1 MATDVGAILA
11 ALATGSQAGANTG
24 TGGNDSG
31 INRVVGITLRLIADP
46 GNPAV
51 VKELTD
57 QVSGAVHKAVQEM
70 EELRGR
76 VRSRA
81 TEWAT
86 SVGHTMSSAWV
97 PRATDD
103 AHSTGKTAAKLQER
117 HAGEEQSPLGPHNTR
132 RGARTPDSRREK
144 NSGRTNNI
152 ESKES
157 RVEQFEKGTEELGDV
172 GSHLIGLAKRVAILS
187 APDEKTSEQRKK
199 AFESVENIYG
209 VAEDGLKIVQGVG
222 KVAKNFSAAATVGQ
236 TGARAVRTA
245 TKAAGA
251 AETASLGEG
260 LGGAAIGFGTN
271 ALAGMGPAAAAA
283 GAGALL
289 VGAGIAIHDVL
300 AKLTGKFETISG
312 AAGDLLGSIKRSSQ
326 LEEKMNEQ
334 RAAQTQALATI
345 AAYEGRIAKA
355 AEGRARILE
364 AQKIVGELNLQAD
377 REQVAWRSAVRKQ
390 MRPAATTKEQS
401 EADKRADARQEMTET
416 LGAFDRDIAEKEKA
430 YDLARRRVAVA
441 QLNQERRQKTQVISF
456 EGGDDNK
463 KLNPDAGQANPS
475 LLGAAGRGITDVFSF
490 DEIRS
495 REAELRNVGRARGE
509 RDDRESEEAR
519 RLRKSRGFDE
529 PKISPP
535 KDLLQEKLTE
545 QQGMAK
551 AAQDITESIQKR
563 GAFLQLQSDLMKQ
576 QLQTSRDLVI
586 STKEQ
591 LTLAEHGAH
600 SRLAYFAGK
609 SKDEQIFLKNVL
621 HKINTGQE
629 LTPAE
634 ARRAAGEFTGD
645 AGDAVSKAIAKTAIP
660 GFERE
665 LKAAGD
671 DAFRNLG
678 KAQRENT
685 AANTAVKEDEES
697 DNWIH
702 MAIRANTANAQ
713 RHGIKAIKGVV
724 AAEQTRSQQEGYP
737 DPSLGIVK
745 NGEGIREDLKELGK
759 TINTQFKL
767 IRAEISDMGQRIKSG
782 HN

>member
-11 ALATGSQAGANTG
+11 ALATGSQAGGNTG
-24 TGGNDSG
+24 TGGNDN
-31 INRVVGITLRLIADP
+31 NRVVGITLRLIADP
-46 GNPAV
+46 GNAAA

-57 QVSGAVHKAVQEM
+57 QVSGAAHNAFREM
-70 EELRGR
+70 EELRGKA
-76 VRSRA
+76 RSKA
-81 TEWAT
+81 SEWAT
-86 SVGHTMSSAWV
+86 SVGRTMSSAWSH
-97 PRATDD
+97 RATDH
-103 AHSTGKTAAKLQER
+103 AHATDKIAAKLQER
-117 HAGEEQSPLGPHNTR
+117 HAGEEQSPAGPHSTR
-132 RGARTPDSRREK
+132 RGTGTADSRRAK
-144 NSGRTNNI
+144 NSGRPKNI
-152 ESKES
+152 ESKVS
-157 RVEQFEKGTEELGDV
+157 RVEQFEKGAEELGDV

-187 APDEKTSEQRKK
+187 APDEKTAEQRKK

-222 KVAKNFSAAATVGQ
+222 KVAKNFSAAATAGQ

-251 AETASLGEG
+251 AEASIGEG
-260 LGGAAIGFGTN
+260 LGGAAIGFGTE
-271 ALAGMGPAAAAA
+271 ALASAGTMAAAA
-283 GAGALL
+283 GAGALI
-289 VGAGIAIHDVL
+289 VGAGIAVHDIL
-300 AKLTGKFETISG
+300 AKLTGKFGTISG
-312 AAGDLLGSIKRSSQ
+312 AVSDLLGSIKRSSQ
-326 LEEKMNEQ
+326 LEDKMNEQ
-334 RAAQTQALATI
+334 RAAQAQALATI

-364 AQKIVGELNLQAD
+364 AQKVVGELNLQSD
-377 REQVAWRSAVRKQ
+377 REQVAWRGAVRKQ
-390 MRPAATTKEQS
+390 MRPAPMTKEQS
-401 EADKRADARQEMTET
+401 EAERRGDARQEMTET
-416 LGAFDRDIAEKEKA
+416 LGAFDRDIAAKEKA

-456 EGGDDNK
+456 EGGDESK
-463 KLNPDAGQANPS
+463 KLNPDAGHANPS
-475 LLGAAGRGITDVFSF
+475 LLGAAWRGITDPFTV

-495 REAELRNVGRARGE
+495 REGELRNVGRAQGE
-509 RDDRESEEAR
+509 REDRESEEAGR
-519 RLRKSRGFDE
+519 IRKSRGFDE
-529 PKISPP
+529 PTISPS

-629 LTPAE
+629 LMPAE

-660 GFERE
+660 GFEGE

-678 KAQRENT
+678 NAQRANT

-702 MAIRANTANAQ
+702 TALRANTANAH

-737 DPSLGIVK
+737 DPTAGIVQS
-745 NGEGIREDLKELGK
+745 GEGIRGDLQELGK
-759 TINTQFKL
+759 TISTQFGL
-767 IRAEISDMGQRIKSG
+767 IRAEISAVVQRIKSG
-782 HN
+782 QN